1 MSFTRRRLLA
11 ATGTSIALS
20 GCVGGDDS
28 ADDSSG
34 GDSTDSQTDSPEDPT
49 DGSDGSDSS
58 DDPTV
63 MIRSHEEFG
72 DVLVGPDEMTLY
84 NFDADTQGDPS
95 SACDGNCAEAWPPLF
110 VEGTPIAGDN
120 VEADLT
126 TFDRGD
132 GTTQVAANGWPL
144 YYFDGDE
151 APGDVAG
158 QGVNEVWWVL
168 EPDGTPIRTTDGNT
182 EGESNSE
189 ADETVLVG
197 GNNSL
202 TFDPESLEI
211 EPGTEVAFVWDSSG
225 HNIAVREQ
233 PEMATWDGVSEV
245 QDEGFSHSHMFD
257 VSGEY
262 EYVCEPHESQGM
274 MGSILVSDDSGNGSG
289 PSY

>member
-1 MSFTRRRLLA
+1 MSFTRRRILA

-34 GDSTDSQTDSPEDPT
+34 VNSTDSPTNSPGDPT
-49 DGSDGSDSS
+49 VESGGSDSS
-58 DDPTV
+58 EDLTV
-63 MIRSHEEFG
+63 MIRSQEEFG
-72 DVLVGPDEMTLY
+72 DVLVGSDEMTLY

-95 SACDGNCAEAWPPLF
+95 SACDGDCAEAWPPLT
-110 VEGTPIAGDN
+110 VEWKPIAGDN
-120 VEADLT
+120 VEAELT

-144 YYFDGDE
+144 YFFDGDE

-182 EGESNSE
+182 EVESNSE

-197 GNNSL
+197 VNNST

-211 EPGTEVAFVWDSSG
+211 ESGTKVAFVWDSSG

-233 PEMATWDGVSEV
+233 PEMASWDGVPGV

-257 VSGEY
+257 VRGEY
-262 EYVCEPHESQGM
+262 EYVCEPHETQGM
-274 MGSILVSDDSGNGSG
+274 MGSILVNHDGGSGSG